1 MVAAYMSGIQ
11 PSKTFYL
18 LLQLSLKKAE
28 KYMPNN
34 RSVDSHKSNS
44 YCLVHY
50 CDCKGTIKLQLL
62 QHVFQRMLTYLCAN
76 VKKNQR

>member
-1 MVAAYMSGIQ
+1 MVAAYISGIQ
-11 PSKTFYL
+11 ASKTFYL

-28 KYMPNN
+28 KYMSDN